1 MEGKEEANAGVTM
14 KENSYTVAP
23 MTENP
28 TLNPSPN
35 LKIVQFSGNELKK
48 KRGRPRKYAA
58 DGPVALSPMP
68 ISSSIPLTGLKRS
81 RGRSVDTFIN
91 SHKVHHHEGPGNI
104 SPCVLVPNL
113 KNSVFGFVL
122 LLHCCHV
129 LCVLV

>member
-1 MEGKEEANAGVTM
+1 MIDSCMEGKEEANAGVTM

-58 DGPVALSPMP
+58 DGP
-68 ISSSIPLTGLKRS
+68 
-81 RGRSVDTFIN
+81 
-91 SHKVHHHEGPGNI
+91 EG
-104 SPCVLVPNL
+104 CR
-113 KNSVFGFVL
+113 FL
-122 LLHCCHV
+122 LRFL
-129 LCVLV
+129 LPD